1 MKRSIFLKAAAPVIV
16 MLISLSCLFGS
27 QVAEDL
33 TADEP
38 SAVDQPQSS
47 NPEPTEAGVVKSCAE
62 APPQD
67 YSGPAPQ
74 AGTGNLYGHLL
85 WNSSPLS
92 GQIIQTCTDANY
104 KNECESATFSATSD
118 SDGAFVIANIPP
130 GEYDVVV
137 HAIDQ
142 EKWLDVRD
150 LTNDYSTVEIA
161 SDQCLAVGNIHLI
174 KYDLF
179 QKEPGNNTKLSE
191 SRPALTWDAY
201 PDAAYY
207 EVYLV
212 PEGALKPIYVQER
225 VDTNQITPQE
235 DLPVCYYNWNVTAFN
250 SQSVAIA
257 TTEEFYYFYILDQPL
272 SCYIVNNVP
281 ASKSTVSGENL
292 VLSWDAHPLA
302 DHYKIAMVMSEPS
315 YAQILDNVEV
325 TEPRYAL
332 EVTLAPGEYYWNVYG
347 IDQFG
352 ETVASDEG
360 NTYLTVK

>member
-1 MKRSIFLKAAAPVIV
+1 MKRSVFLKVTAPVIV
-16 MLISLSCLFGS
+16 MLISLSCLFAS
-27 QVAEDL
+27 QVVENPAG
-33 TADEP
+33 DEP
-38 SAVDQPQSS
+38 STVDQQQPS
-47 NPEPTEAGVVKSCAE
+47 NPEPTEPGVVKSCAE

-85 WNSSPLS
+85 WNSSPLAS
-92 GQIIQTCTDANY
+92 HIIQICTDANY
-104 KNECESATFSATSD
+104 KNECESAIFSATSD
-118 SDGAFVIANIPP
+118 NDGAFVIANVPP
-130 GEYDVVV
+130 GEYEVVV
-137 HAIDQ
+137 HAINQ

-150 LTNDYSTVEIA
+150 LTDDYSTVEIA
-161 SDQCLAVGNIHLI
+161 ADQCLAAGNIHLI

-179 QKEPGNNTKLSE
+179 QKGPGNKAKLSE
-191 SRPALTWDAY
+191 ARPVLTWDAY
-201 PDAAYY
+201 PEAAYY
-207 EVYLV
+207 EVYLAA
-212 PEGALKPIYVQER
+212 EGVQAVYVDER

-235 DLPVCYYNWNVTAFN
+235 DLPVCMYNWRITAFN

-257 TTEEFYYFYILDQPL
+257 ETEEFYYFYILNQPL

-281 ASKSTVSGENL
+281 VSKSTVSGENL

-302 DHYKIAMVMSEPS
+302 DHYKISMVMSDPT
-315 YAQILDNVEV
+315 YTKILDYVEV
-325 TEPRYAL
+325 TGTSYAL

-352 ETVASDEG
+352 ETVAGDEG